1 MDGIAPSTK
10 YGDLITADHKILNVE
25 HESTCGHEN
34 APTFKRISRIGF
46 QIHPM
51 KTEETSETM
60 SCLQRVLP
68 PSQKHERIY
77 TENSKEFMRAC
88 QDLQ

>member
-1 MDGIAPSTK
+1 MDGIVPSTK
-10 YGDLITADHKILNVE
+10 FGDLITADHKILNVE
-25 HESTCGHEN
+25 HESGCGHEN
-34 APTFKRISRIGF
+34 VLIVQEDFTNWF

-60 SCLQRVLP
+60 SCLQRLL
-68 PSQKHERIY
+68 PSQKLERIY
-77 TENSKEFMRAC
+77 TENSKEYKRAC